1 MQFLRRL
8 IFLLFLAI
16 GGAAAWLFWFAS
28 NPLSLHGGKTID
40 FSISP
45 GSSLRSAS
53 QQMSDAG
60 IGFAAWQFTVLARLL
75 GKSAEIKAG
84 SYELEQ
90 GTTPWLL
97 LGKLTRGDVT
107 QDEIVFVEGKTFRQL
122 RAVLD
127 AHAALRHD
135 TVGLKDHEILVLI
148 NASEKHPEGL
158 LYPDTYLFAK
168 GSSDLAI
175 LKRAYRAMQ
184 QRLAIE
190 WQRRDPLVPYATP
203 YEALIMASIVEKE
216 TGRAEDRP
224 SVSAVFS
231 NRLRLGMMLQTDP
244 TVIYGVG
251 ERFDGNLRKRDLQLD
266 TPYNTYTRPGLPPT
280 PISMP
285 GLASIQVTL
294 RPPKSDKLYFVARG
308 DGTSEFSRNLDEHN
322 RAVAKYQRGK

>member
-1 MQFLRRL
+1 MRHLRRL
-8 IFLLFLAI
+8 ILLLFLT
-16 GGAAAWLFWFAS
+16 GTGAASLLFWFA
-28 NPLSLHGGKTID
+28 NDPLSLQGSASLD

-45 GSSLRSAS
+45 GASLRTAA

-60 IGFAAWQFTVLARLL
+60 IGFRPWQFILLARLL
-75 GKSAEIKAG
+75 GKAGEIKAG
-84 SYELEQ
+84 SYEVEQ
-90 GTTPWLL
+90 GITPWLL

-107 QDEIVFVEGKTFRQL
+107 QAEIVFVEGKTFRQL

-127 AHAALRHD
+127 GHAALRHA
-135 TVGLKDHEILVLI
+135 TAGLKDHEILALI
-148 NASEKHPEGL
+148 GANEDHPEGL
-158 LYPDTYLFAK
+158 FYPDTYLFAK
-168 GSSDLAI
+168 SSSDLSV

-184 QRLAIE
+184 QHLAIE

-244 TVIYGVG
+244 AVIYGVG
-251 ERFDGNLRKRDLQLD
+251 DSFDGNLRKRHLQSD

-294 RPPKSDKLYFVARG
+294 HPPKSDKLYFVARG
-308 DGTSEFSRNLDEHN
+308 DGTSEFSRNLVEHN